1 MQRRHLLGLLGV
13 AGLGAAATGYWHLPL
28 AAAPAALTLPAAM
41 QLLERL
47 VQASLHSVA
56 GWPPAMV
63 FNHCAQSV
71 DYSID
76 GYPQLKP
83 AWFRHTAGPLA
94 FSVFAARGAMRHPL
108 DEAIPGAPE
117 LNEPG
122 EVRVALARL
131 QLAFARFAAHRG
143 PLAAH
148 FAYGE
153 LSHDEYALAHV
164 LHLYNH
170 LALLRANGQ
179 PIA

>member
-1 MQRRHLLGLLGV
+1 MPVIIADRWAETLAAHALPVEPGPEDAVLAILQDAADRGHQRRLAALLD
-13 AGLGAAATGYWHLPL
+13 GAA
-28 AAAPAALTLPAAM
+28 
-41 QLLERL
+41 
-47 VQASLHSVA
+47 
-56 GWPPAMV
+56 
-63 FNHCAQSV
+63 
-71 DYSID
+71 
-76 GYPQLKP
+76 
-83 AWFRHTAGPLA
+83 
-94 FSVFAARGAMRHPL
+94 
-108 DEAIPGAPE
+108 
-117 LNEPG
+117 
-122 EVRVALARL
+122 ALARL